1 MTMKRSLVL
10 VATGLLLSAVV
21 TSCGPKSPF
30 PGYKA
35 TENGLYYKQITKGTG
50 EQIKDGDVVKVDLAY
65 YINDSLLYSTDSL
78 PEQAYD
84 LVHESFF
91 KGDLYDGFRLMHVGD
106 SMSFMIN
113 GDSLFTKQFRV
124 PTKPDFLTPGAYLRW
139 EVKVDQAMTEE
150 DFQKMKEEEAAALQ
164 QASKDALAA
173 YLAENGITAQPTET
187 GLVYVQTK
195 PGKGR
200 KPQEGQNVKVH
211 YTGRLLD
218 GTVFDSS
225 IDRGEPIEFPL
236 GAHQVIPGW
245 DEGIAMMSKGEKG
258 ILYIPYDLAYGPR
271 QTGPIPAYSNL
282 IFEVEL
288 VDFK

>member
-1 MTMKRSLVL
+1 MKRSLFL
-10 VATGLLLSAVV
+10 VAMSLLLSAVV
-21 TSCGPKSPF
+21 ASCAQKSPF
-30 PGYKA
+30 PGYTA
-35 TENGLYYKQITKGTG
+35 TDNGLYYKLITQGTG
-50 EQIKDGDVVKVDLAY
+50 EQIKDGDVIKVDLAY
-65 YINDSLLYSTDSL
+65 YINDSLLYSTNQL

-84 LVHESFF
+84 LVRESFF

-113 GDSLFTKQFRV
+113 ADSLFTKQFRA
-124 PTKPDFLTPGAYLRW
+124 PSLPEFLKPGDYIRW
-139 EVKVDQAMTEE
+139 EVKVGEAMTEE
-150 DFQKMKEEEAAALQ
+150 GFQKMKDDEAAALQ
-164 QASKDALAA
+164 QASKDAFAA
-173 YLAENGITAQPTET
+173 YLAENNITAQPQES
-187 GLVYVQTK
+187 GLVYVCTK

-200 KPQEGQNVKVH
+200 KPKADQMVKVH

-218 GTVFDSS
+218 GTQFDSS
-225 IDRGEPIEFPL
+225 VERGEPIEFKL

-245 DEGIAMMSKGEKG
+245 DEGIALMSKGEKG
-258 ILYIPYDLAYGPR
+258 ILYIPYDLAYGQR